1 MILNVLHYI
10 YISHNSK
17 KIVFD
22 CIFTYWLF
30 YRTHSKTVVLA
41 CMHHREGHIHMED
54 HIENHI
60 HVEDHIH
67 MEDHVENHIY
77 MEDHNGESYSLLWRI
92 IFIWIVI
99 GRVIGFSKRGS

>member
-1 MILNVLHYI
+1 
-10 YISHNSK
+10 
-17 KIVFD
+17 
-22 CIFTYWLF
+22 
-30 YRTHSKTVVLA
+30 
-41 CMHHREGHIHMED
+41 
-54 HIENHI
+54 
-60 HVEDHIH
+60 